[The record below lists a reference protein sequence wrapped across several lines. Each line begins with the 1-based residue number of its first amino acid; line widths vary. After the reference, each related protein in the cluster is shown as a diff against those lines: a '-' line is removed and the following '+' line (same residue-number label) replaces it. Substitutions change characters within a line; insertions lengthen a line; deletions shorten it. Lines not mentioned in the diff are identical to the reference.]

1 MSDSSIIVLWS
12 ATPRPKR
19 TDLKQFV
26 QKSSLCSFSQIDASV
41 AFHNPT
47 TRTSVSTPP
56 WWKIGKTETQSGKS
70 PNGFKSET
78 TTQEQNA
85 ESPSQLKIM
94 SPKPQA
100 IRNFSTILHMPRCPR
115 CTKRQKRQSRKAS
128 KLTDLQML
136 SIHP

>member
-12 ATPRPKR
+12 ATPRLKR

-78 TTQEQNA
+78 TTQEH
-85 ESPSQLKIM
+85 PRSQQL
-94 SPKPQA
+94 S
-100 IRNFSTILHMPRCPR
+100 ST
-115 CTKRQKRQSRKAS
+115 K
-128 KLTDLQML
+128 DLQML
-136 SIHP
+136 SVQPRDNNRELPV